1 MSANRGRA
9 PTLYVQE
16 ALEKRQAA
24 ADIKFSVPRQA
35 EVNLHVYD
43 VSGRLVR
50 TLVSRTMTPGHHSER
65 WDGRDQA
72 GQSVASGVYYARLR
86 VDQETSIKP
95 MALVR

>member
-1 MSANRGRA
+1 MMTSDLRNASR
-9 PTLYVQE
+9 
-16 ALEKRQAA
+16 A
-24 ADIKFSVPRQA
+24 ADIKFSLPRQA